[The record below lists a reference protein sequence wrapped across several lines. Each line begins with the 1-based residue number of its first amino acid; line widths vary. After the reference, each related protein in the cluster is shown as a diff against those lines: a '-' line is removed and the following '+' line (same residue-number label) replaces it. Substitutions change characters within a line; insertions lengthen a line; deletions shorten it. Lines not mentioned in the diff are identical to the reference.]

1 MDQWTRIRTPEP
13 VRLYAAG
20 SLRAAMTEIAQ
31 AFQAVEG
38 IAVTGEFGP
47 SGLLRGRIA

>member
-1 MDQWTRIRTPEP
+1 MRTLLLAASFVAVMAGANGASGAEP

-31 AFQAVEG
+31 AF
-38 IAVTGEFGP
+38 
-47 SGLLRGRIA
+47 